1 MKNGRIFKI
10 YCNILAIYLYLTYD
24 ASKEVKNM
32 KESELVKKAQKGDS
46 DAFANF
52 TICIKT
58 DCINTHITGFQMQ
71 TMPKMRLWTVF

>member
-1 MKNGRIFKI
+1 MKNGEFLKFIATF
-10 YCNILAIYLYLTYD
+10 LAIYLYLTYD

-71 TMPKMRLWTVF
+71 TMPEMRLGTVF